1 MLQELYD
8 EVTLTYVYS
17 YAGSYEPRVRID
29 ASASRKSS
37 GTTVVKRHAGAADRR
52 RSVGAL
58 GGPEQR
64 LGQVAE

>member
-1 MLQELYD
+1 MLQELHD

-17 YAGSYEPRVRID
+17 DAGSYEPLARID

-37 GTTVVKRHAGAADRR
+37 GTTVAERHAGAADRR

-64 LGQVAE
+64 LGQAAE